1 MTKKTRDFLFGTF
14 VFLFVVITI
23 TLSLYATGYRFN
35 LTWPL
40 KLNLMLVKTGTLAL
54 DSDPH
59 GATVLITSET
69 KISSVFSFNS
79 KKSKITPIKIKN
91 LLPGEYTVS
100 FTLENYW
107 PFEKKLNVNP
117 EQTTFLENV
126 ILFKKSLPLNI
137 FSSKT
142 QAISYSPNGNYAW
155 LKDSGEIINLKTE
168 QAATKVS
175 AAKLNWVGSKQLLAG
190 SKLLTLDN
198 NSSYDYNSLIGE
210 ADEAKMSEN
219 GDFLIY
225 LSKNNLA
232 AFNFSSKSTTIVPA
246 SGQILSYGTS
256 GNILFLV
263 ISEKNKTELKSFDL
277 INKNFIASA
286 DLLNSKN
293 FSINQDNNKN
303 LILTDNEH
311 KIIYLLASD
320 NSNSIIRD
328 VLRGATV
335 FKWIDG
341 NKLAYTSESEVYIYD
356 LSQSKSYLITRLS
369 EKINSLAWSPN
380 NYLIYA
386 TDNNIGTINLTNS
399 GNDITILWRGNN
411 LSSLYLDGKN
421 SILYFSGAIGQ
432 QSGLYK
438 LALQ

>member
-1 MTKKTRDFLFGTF
+1 MTKKTRDLLFGIF

-54 DSDPH
+54 DTDPH

-69 KISSVFSFNS
+69 KISSVFSFNA
-79 KKSKITPIKIKN
+79 KKNKVTPIKIKN

-100 FTLENYW
+100 FNLENYW
-107 PFEKKLNVNP
+107 PFEKKLTVSP

-142 QAISYSPNGNYAW
+142 QEIDYSANGNYAW
-155 LKDSGEIINLKTE
+155 LKDSGDIINLKTE
-168 QAATKVS
+168 QAAAKVS
-175 AAKLNWVGSKQLLAG
+175 TAKLNWVSGGKQLLTG
-190 SKLLTLDN
+190 PKLLTLDN
-198 NSSYDYNSLIGE
+198 NNYYDYTSLIGAVEE
-210 ADEAKMSEN
+210 AQMSDS
-219 GDFLIY
+219 GDFIIY

-232 AFNFSSKSTTIVPA
+232 AFNFSSKSTTIVPG
-246 SGQILSYGTS
+246 SGNILCYGTS

-263 ISEKNKTELKSFDL
+263 VSEKNKTELKSFDL
-277 INKNFIASA
+277 VNKNFIATTE
-286 DLLNSKN
+286 LLNSKS

-303 LILTDNEH
+303 PILIDNEH
-311 KIIYLLASD
+311 KIIYLLTSD
-320 NSNSIIRD
+320 SNNIISD
-328 VLRGATV
+328 VIRGATV

-341 NKLAYTSESEVYIYD
+341 NKLAYASESEVYIYD
-356 LSQSKSYLITRLS
+356 LTQSKSYLITRLS

-386 TDNNIGTINLTNS
+386 TGNNIGTINLTNG

-438 LALQ
+438 MALQ